1 MFDFGFWKFFENN
14 LTIFKFFSLF
24 QINIFVIFLNVFKKY
39 MLRLCL
45 AALAPAF
52 QHDPTVLAPYSQ

>member
-24 QINIFVIFLNVFKKY
+24 QINIFVIFLYFLKKY

-45 AALAPAF
+45 AVLVPAF
-52 QHDPTVLAPYSQ
+52 QHDPIVLALYLQ